1 MRRDE
6 LLRPLRK
13 RSLAERLWVKRPGAL
28 ALAYAA
34 TILSLAGGSFWAAR
48 QPLPFAGEPVVV
60 VAVPPPEEITTASTA
75 PIADG
80 EGAGSGEQSPAVEQP
95 VAASGDEFIGAGMQ
109 DGVVVEGAEE
119 STYQQDASLVVS
131 PRRPLTPSPVPAI
144 TETSAWG
151 PLPKISAQGDSAA
164 MTYARRVS
172 LSILHSDAPK
182 IAILLGGMG
191 LNRKLTQKA
200 IKDLPGDVTLAFAPY
215 GDDLQAQVD
224 KARQEGHEVFLQV
237 PMEPV
242 GFPANN
248 PGPKTL
254 VGDAQDQEN
263 LDALRWHMSRFTGY
277 AGLVNYQGSRFLSMP
292 KPLKSMLTEVR
303 NRGLYFLEDGSMAL
317 SSTEAA
323 AQAAKAKVPRA
334 KVVIDADPS
343 PEAII
348 SALTLLEE
356 QATGTGFAI
365 GTGSGLE
372 VTIDTLRDWAKAAAE
387 RGIVLVPISASFKGR
402 AG

>member
-6 LLRPLRK
+6 LLKPLRK
-13 RSLAERLWVKRPGAL
+13 RSLAERLWAKRPSPL

-34 TILSLAGGSFWAAR
+34 TILCLAGGSFWATR

-60 VAVPPPEEITTASTA
+60 VAVPPVEEITTASTA
-75 PIADG
+75 PAEDDTAA
-80 EGAGSGEQSPAVEQP
+80 EEQTAEQSEAPAGE
-95 VAASGDEFIGAGMQ
+95 EFIGNNRQ
-109 DGVVVEGAEE
+109 DAVIIEGGVEQD
-119 STYQQDASLVVS
+119 TYQQEASLVVS
-131 PRRPLTPSPVPAI
+131 PRRPLTPSPVPSI

-151 PLPKISAQGDSAA
+151 PLPKVSARGDTAA
-164 MTYARRVS
+164 KTYARKTS
-172 LSILHSDAPK
+172 LSVIHSDAPK

-191 LNRKLTQKA
+191 LNRTLTQKA
-200 IKDLPGDVTLAFAPY
+200 IKELPSDVTLAFAPY
-215 GDDLQAQVD
+215 GNDLQEQVD
-224 KARQEGHEVFLQV
+224 KARNQGHEVFLQV

-254 VGDAQDQEN
+254 VGDAPDAEN

-277 AGLVNYQGSRFLSMP
+277 VGLVNYQGSRFLSMP
-292 KPLKSMLTEVR
+292 GPLRPVFGEMKD
-303 NRGLYFLEDGSMAL
+303 RGLYFLEDGSMAL
-317 SSTEAA
+317 SSTESMASIT
-323 AQAAKAKVPRA
+323 KAKVQRA
-334 KVVIDADPS
+334 KVVIDSDPS
-343 PEAII
+343 PQAII

-372 VTIDTLRDWAKAAAE
+372 VTIDTVRDWAKAAAE

-402 AG
+402 TG